1 MNKYSRTTAWQIIKS
16 VLAALF
22 GVQSQQQQQ
31 QDFQHSSP
39 WLFIVIGGI
48 VIVLLVIIL
57 IAIAHQAI
65 AI

>member
-1 MNKYSRTTAWQIIKS
+1 MNKHSKAVWQIIKS

-22 GVQSQQQQQ
+22 GVQSQQQHQ

-39 WLFIVIGGI
+39 WLFIVIGAI
-48 VIVLLVIIL
+48 VIVLLVSIL

>member
-1 MNKYSRTTAWQIIKS
+1 MDKKKITVWGIIKS

-22 GVQSQQQQQ
+22 GVQSQQQRQ
-31 QDFQHSSP
+31 QDFNYSSP
-39 WLFIVIGGI
+39 WPFIVIGGI
-48 VIVLLVIIL
+48 IIVLLVIIM